1 MINHYHMQLTRISR
15 NISTSCGQTFSDN
28 IFHVL
33 CVITV
38 RDHCLISEGIVVN
51 CFTKISLILEVKFGE
66 DPLCWFDNC
75 PQKGCVF
82 NGFGCFFGDACS
94 NVLP

>member
-1 MINHYHMQLTRISR
+1 M
-15 NISTSCGQTFSDN
+15 
-28 IFHVL
+28 
-33 CVITV
+33 
-38 RDHCLISEGIVVN
+38 VN
-51 CFTKISLILEVKFGE
+51 CFTKISLILEAKFGE

-75 PQKGCVF
+75 PQKGYVF